1 MSRATSEAT
10 QAGPN
15 DHGGVVA
22 EYAAIF
28 PVVLVVILICFEAL
42 MAATTVERIENA
54 ARTGARVASQERS
67 AGACRGAALGAMPR
81 WLGDRSV
88 DGGRSLGGYYCHVR
102 AKVPL
107 MWPGAPIE
115 VTVDRTVH
123 MPIG

>member
-54 ARTGARVASQERS
+54 ARTGRI
-67 AGACRGAALGAMPR
+67 
-81 WLGDRSV
+81 GD
-88 DGGRSLGGYYCHVR
+88 G
-102 AKVPL
+102 KVL
-107 MWPGAPIE
+107 VIDVGWPGAME
-115 VTVDRTVH
+115 F
-123 MPIG
+123 